1 MRLFWVCFGS
11 ANSRDLE
18 SQASEDLDVAAG
30 TKRADFLVLPSGA
43 FTAGL
48 GHGCWYMSLTFLL
61 NGLSSLLAYMKSD
74 ASHSLFIPS
83 PVLPNSANAF
93 PDAVNGQNP
102 T

>member
-1 MRLFWVCFGS
+1 MRL
-11 ANSRDLE
+11 L
-18 SQASEDLDVAAG
+18 
-30 TKRADFLVLPSGA
+30 DFLASPSEG

-48 GHGCWYMSLTFLL
+48 GHGYWYMSLIFLL
-61 NGLSSLLAYMKSD
+61 NN
-74 ASHSLFIPS
+74 HQVFIPS